1 MLIFSSNDC
10 TIKDSFSFAEEG
22 SSFDCGHCI
31 TSIGTGSLFTN
42 IPLEKTTK
50 TSKLKIIFK
59 SPSKIVSHFQFKDVL
74 PKNFVLASLTVLSVI
89 AATLFVTAKQNCIFT
104 SEQLNIW
111 EFCIRQTNILKL
123 LSNQLLQITIIS
135 IYLSRKAY

>member
-59 SPSKIVSHFQFKDVL
+59 SPSKIVSHFHFKDVL
-74 PKNFVLASLTVLSVI
+74 PKKLFSGIAYSFECNSCNAICHGKTKLYFYVRAAEHMGILHSANKHLKIVKQSATSDHNNF
-89 AATLFVTAKQNCIFT
+89 N
-104 SEQLNIW
+104 
-111 EFCIRQTNILKL
+111 L
-123 LSNQLLQITIIS
+123 LI
-135 IYLSRKAY
+135 